1 MPIDRFTNRRQCSAK
16 QVSVFVLESV
26 VVGCKGR
33 CLHGSSGSAAGTCTG
48 LGQGLLVQVGSL
60 RAPGQV
66 GLHLP
71 ELGQVKRGD
80 LLGLLDL
87 LLVRLDLALELV
99 NETLHPL
106 VVLPVLVLLVSQLL
120 DVSLGPTEG
129 LLGVSAPPVLRIH
142 LGLKLANSGFHL
154 GHSLLASLQCVLLSF
169 VASVLGVLHLGFQKL
184 LVPLQGHGSL
194 LLHAQLICKA
204 GSINH
209 GALSFLLRKMSLS
222 GHLVQVLAHGSHLL
236 LALHLGPADRL
247 VGASLVAQA
256 LICVCKFLLHH
267 ATVAISLFQQGPC
280 LLQGVLVCICTT
292 VGRNKVVRG
301 NGLGAA
307 LLLKPLL
314 DVPDVALDQ
323 TDVALALR
331 VGSIGVLKGNSKVDD
346 VRVQLLL
353 HTESLHL
360 ALGLCLQGH
369 LHAFDGLTKV
379 LSGRGKFLLL
389 LGNPPLNFLLDL
401 GKLEGSTED
410 LVLLLLK
417 GSFGFRECSL
427 KLHLLGLQPL
437 PDFVDLVDGAST
449 LADLVHDVLNLVGEE
464 LVLPTYFLELQDR
477 LIIGILDAEQFG

>member
-33 CLHGSSGSAAGTCTG
+33 CLHGSNRSAAGTCAG

-71 ELGQVKRGD
+71 ELGQVEGGD

-106 VVLPVLVLLVSQLL
+106 VVLSVLILLVSQLL
-120 DVSLGPTEG
+120 DVSLGPTEV
-129 LLGVSAPPVLRIH
+129 LLGISAPPVLCIH
-142 LGLKLANSGFHL
+142 LGLKLANPGFHL
-154 GHSLLASLQCVLLSF
+154 GHCLLASLQCVLLSF
-169 VASVLGVLHLGFQKL
+169 IASVLGVLHLGFQKL

-204 GSINH
+204 SSINH
-209 GALSFLLRKMSLS
+209 GALSFLLREMSLS
-222 GHLVQVLAHGSHLL
+222 GHLVQVMAHGSHLL
-236 LALHLGPADRL
+236 LALHLGPTDRL

-256 LICVCKFLLHH
+256 LVCVCKFLLHH

-292 VGRNKVVRG
+292 VRRNKVVRG
-301 NGLGAA
+301 NSLGAA

-331 VGSIGVLKGNSKVDD
+331 VGSIGVLKGNSKVND
-346 VRVQLLL
+346 VRIELLL
-353 HTESLHL
+353 HAKSLHL
-360 ALGLCLQGH
+360 ALGLCLKGH
-369 LHAFDGLTKV
+369 LHAFNGLAKV
-379 LSGRGKFLLL
+379 LPGGGKLLLL
-389 LGNPPLNFLLDL
+389 LGNSSLDL
-401 GKLEGSTED
+401 L
-410 LVLLLLK
+410 
-417 GSFGFRECSL
+417 
-427 KLHLLGLQPL
+427 LHLGQLKCGPE
-437 PDFVDLVDGAST
+437 
-449 LADLVHDVLNLVGEE
+449 NLV
-464 LVLPTYFLELQDR
+464 
-477 LIIGILDAEQFG
+477 

>member
-16 QVSVFVLESV
+16 QVSVFLLESV

-33 CLHGSSGSAAGTCTG
+33 CLHGSNGRAAGTCAG
-48 LGQGLLVQVGSL
+48 LGQRLLVQVGTL

-71 ELGQVKRGD
+71 ELGQVEGGD

-106 VVLPVLVLLVSQLL
+106 VVLSVLILLVSQLL
-120 DVSLGPTEG
+120 DVSLGPTEV
-129 LLGVSAPPVLRIH
+129 LLGISAPPVLCIH
-142 LGLKLANSGFHL
+142 LGLKLANPGFHL
-154 GHSLLASLQCVLLSF
+154 GHCLLASLQCVLLSF
-169 VASVLGVLHLGFQKL
+169 IASVLGVLHLGFQKL

-204 GSINH
+204 SSINH

-222 GHLVQVLAHGSHLL
+222 GHLVQVMAHGSHLL

-256 LICVCKFLLHH
+256 LVCVCKLLLHH

-292 VGRNKVVRG
+292 VRRNKVVRG
-301 NGLGAA
+301 NCLGAA

-331 VGSIGVLKGNSKVDD
+331 VGSIGVLKGNSKVND
-346 VRVQLLL
+346 VRV
-353 HTESLHL
+353 E
-360 ALGLCLQGH
+360 
-369 LHAFDGLTKV
+369 
-379 LSGRGKFLLL
+379 LLL
-389 LGNPPLNFLLDL
+389 LLFESSLCL
-401 GKLEGSTED
+401 
-410 LVLLLLK
+410 
-417 GSFGFRECSL
+417 RECSL
-427 KLHLLGLQPL
+427 KLKLL
-437 PDFVDLVDGAST
+437 
-449 LADLVHDVLNLVGEE
+449 
-464 LVLPTYFLELQDR
+464 
-477 LIIGILDAEQFG
+477 